1 MSLYIISGSHL
12 FDKVKIGITFD
23 PISRIKNMQTYHPEP
38 VRYVKIY
45 TLTYSKDIT
54 LKNLEKYIF
63 SFLEPYKYT
72 SPAFYDYEK
81 KPTEFYSN
89 QITLA
94 LDYFMQT
101 CRFYGLIDYE
111 IFDDVQSYLEKV
123 DDIMNPTLYDVLK
136 GRDKEYKPQK
146 N

>member
-45 TLTYSKDIT
+45 ALTYSKDIS
-54 LKNLEKYIF
+54 LKSLERYIF

-72 SPAFYDYEK
+72 RPAFFDYEK
-81 KPTEFYSN
+81 KPTEFYLN
-89 QITLA
+89 QIVGI
-94 LDYFMQT
+94 LDYFMEA
-101 CRFYGLIDYE
+101 CKFYGLIDYE
-111 IFDDVQSYLEKV
+111 LFYDVQSYLERE
-123 DDIMNPTLYDVLK
+123 DDIMNPVLYDVLK
-136 GRDKEYKPQK
+136 GRDSEYKA
-146 N
+146 